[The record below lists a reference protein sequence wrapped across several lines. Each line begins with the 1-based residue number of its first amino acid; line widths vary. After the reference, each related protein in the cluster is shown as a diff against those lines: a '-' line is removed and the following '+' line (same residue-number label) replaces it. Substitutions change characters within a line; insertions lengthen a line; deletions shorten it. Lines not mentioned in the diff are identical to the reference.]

1 MALTWG
7 KENGG
12 GGGGEVGGEL
22 KKPLK
27 DNILKSHQREALLHE
42 RDTLVLCASTYSEI
56 IGL

>member
-12 GGGGEVGGEL
+12 EVGSEL

-42 RDTLVLCASTYSEI
+42 RDTLVLCASSYSEI

>member
-1 MALTWG
+1 MAINLG
-7 KENGG
+7 KRKQGLGG
-12 GGGGEVGGEL
+12 GGDL

-42 RDTLVLCASTYSEI
+42 RDTILACIYSEI

>member
-12 GGGGEVGGEL
+12 EGGGGEL

-42 RDTLVLCASTYSEI
+42 RDTLGLCASTYSEI